1 MTNVSG
7 TISGGISTLTRAEVA
22 AGFIQN
28 LLKEGTRLERNEQRR
43 ICTIL
48 TTAEYCLETVQQLE
62 DKLKE
67 KIDKELSEKVNMSQE
82 QDIFHTVISSSIQ
95 LLVQDLETACDAS
108 LAVMTKVIYTLINPS
123 RCEIK

>member
-1 MTNVSG
+1 M
-7 TISGGISTLTRAEVA
+7 STLTRGEIA

-28 LLKEGTRLERNEQRR
+28 LLKEGEGTRLERSEQKR

-67 KIDKELSEKVNMSQE
+67 KIDKDLAEKINMSQE
-82 QDIFHTVISSSIQ
+82 HDIFHNVISSSIQ
-95 LLVQDLETACDAS
+95 LLVQDLEAACDAS
-108 LAVMTKVIYTLINPS
+108 LVVMTKVISFNIQGF
-123 RCEIK
+123 